1 MAGKRRPVA
10 DGLPHAMTISVG
22 LVIGLAALLGLTAIT
37 LRIGRVRLGLAPYT
51 AVLRGGLQLAFV
63 GIALRGVLNEPATVF
78 LALGVMLTV
87 ASRVSAS
94 RLRELDHPGMPV
106 ATACLLGSGITLGI
120 VFASGMLPTQPR
132 YVVALGG
139 IVIGNTMTASTLT
152 GRHLLSGMRARR
164 DEIEGWLALGA
175 TSRQAVA
182 DIARSASTE
191 ALLPVLD
198 QTRTTGLVTLPGAFI
213 GALLGGANPATAA
226 RFQLIVLVSLIAAE
240 AIVAVALARMLGAPT
255 TLPEP
260 VVDSAQERADVRAER
275 RARARRFLRHGS
287 DASG

>member
-1 MAGKRRPVA
+1 
-10 DGLPHAMTISVG
+10 MTISVG
-22 LVIGLAALLGLTAIT
+22 LVVGLSALLGLTAVT
-37 LRIGRVRLGLAPYT
+37 LKVGRIRLGYAPYT

-63 GIALRGVLNEPATVF
+63 GIALHGVLNEPVTVF
-78 LALGVMLTV
+78 LALAVMLTV

-94 RLRELDHPGMPV
+94 RLRELDHPGIPV
-106 ATACLLGSGITLGI
+106 ATACALGSGVTLGT
-120 VFASGMLPTQPR
+120 VFLTGMLPTQPR

-175 TSRQAVA
+175 TNRQAVA
-182 DIARSASTE
+182 EVARDAATE

-213 GALLGGANPATAA
+213 GALLGGASPSTAA

-240 AIVAVALARMLGAPT
+240 SVVAVASAHMLGSPT

-260 VVDSAQERADVRAER
+260 VVESVADSSRLTPELFNRVRRLLR
-275 RARARRFLRHGS
+275 RRG
-287 DASG
+287 ASAG